1 GFDLEGITFLDLSP
15 DSGFFTKGQSYD
27 LFSAAE
33 VEREPLT
40 QRIIERV
47 RTLRPRR
54 VFLDA
59 VTQLRYLSTDAF
71 QFRKQVLSFLRFL
84 VEQGATV
91 LVLSET
97 GPDAPDDDVQ
107 FMADGVIHLAYAPE
121 GRTVE
126 VTKFRGS
133 DFRGGHHAMRLTD
146 QGMRIAARLLPGAY
160 RQEFVAEALP
170 SG

>member
-1 GFDLEGITFLDLSP
+1 LDEVLDGGLIAGRAYLVRGGPGTGKTTLGVHFLSAGAANGEPCLYITLAEPEPEIRQNARTLGFSLEGITFLDLSP

-59 VTQLRYLSTDAF
+59 VTQLRYLSTD
-71 QFRKQVLSFLRFL
+71 
-84 VEQGATV
+84 
-91 LVLSET
+91 
-97 GPDAPDDDVQ
+97 
-107 FMADGVIHLAYAPE
+107 
-121 GRTVE
+121 
-126 VTKFRGS
+126 
-133 DFRGGHHAMRLTD
+133 
-146 QGMRIAARLLPGAY
+146 
-160 RQEFVAEALP
+160 
-170 SG
+170 